1 MKTFRSLLISS
12 FPLLF
17 AFTLSAQSRLG
28 DNAALRYW
36 SAFAEMQ
43 DSSISDKDAVELN
56 QIVAGT
62 APYVDSKYKDL
73 VERNHA
79 ALSTMARGTELAG
92 CDWGVEYQLGS
103 EAPVEYVRKALA
115 LGRLNILYSFH
126 LLITRDNEGAVHAL
140 AAGVRFAHDVAND
153 GTLFAALAS
162 KSLLVSHFGLI
173 NFMNQ
178 NHSLSVQQKAQL
190 QKAVAQ
196 IGDGVD
202 WQAAVKREMA
212 IPHPASKDAQSS
224 AALAVIAPLYV
235 KAMENSG
242 VLTDLQQ
249 KIAASPQALQQ
260 IIPNPA
266 RVLEAK
272 QDLDAKLQQLRSGLE

>member
-17 AFTLSAQSRLG
+17 VFALSAQSRLG

-36 SAFAEMQ
+36 SAFAQMQ
-43 DSSISDKDAVELN
+43 DSAISDKDAAELN

-73 VERNHA
+73 VERNRE
-79 ALSTMARGTELAG
+79 ALKTMARGTDLAE
-92 CDWGVEYQLGS
+92 CDWGVDYQLGGA
-103 EAPVEYVRKALA
+103 APVDYVRKALA
-115 LGRLNILYSFH
+115 LGRLNVLYSFH

-140 AAGVRFAHDVAND
+140 AAGLRFAHDVAND

-162 KSLLVSHFGLI
+162 RSLLVSHFGLI

-178 NHSLSVQQKAQL
+178 NHSLSGRQKALL

-196 IGDGVD
+196 IGDGVE

-212 IPHPASKDAQSS
+212 LLPAAVKDAQSS
-224 AALAVIAPLYV
+224 AALAAITPLYV
-235 KAMENSG
+235 KAVENPG
-242 VLTDLQQ
+242 VLSDLQQ
-249 KIAASPQALQQ
+249 KIAAAPQALQQ

-272 QDLDAKLQQLRSGLE
+272 QDLDAKLQQLRSALQ